1 MIVVGLGSAINVD
14 VSGDLCIFHKTN
26 VQSISL
32 DVLMIIYYHLI
43 QMRRIYHESKIVKRK
58 PRDKRKINF

>member
-1 MIVVGLGSAINVD
+1 MIVVRLGSVINVD
-14 VSGDLCIFHKTN
+14 VSGDLCIFHKTY
-26 VQSISL
+26 VQSITS
-32 DVLMIIYYHLI
+32 DVLMIIYSYLI